1 MSRKKFNVN
10 DMPIIDVDLSKTE
23 PYRTSDY
30 LNSPEAI
37 REYLAQ
43 RSKAMAEAE
52 DSEVR
57 DAPQS
62 PTPSSH

>member
-30 LNSPEAI
+30 LNSPKAVS
-37 REYLAQ
+37 EYLAQ
-43 RSKAMAEAE
+43 RSKAMAEVKH
-52 DSEVR
+52 SEVQ
-57 DAPQS
+57 DAPRS